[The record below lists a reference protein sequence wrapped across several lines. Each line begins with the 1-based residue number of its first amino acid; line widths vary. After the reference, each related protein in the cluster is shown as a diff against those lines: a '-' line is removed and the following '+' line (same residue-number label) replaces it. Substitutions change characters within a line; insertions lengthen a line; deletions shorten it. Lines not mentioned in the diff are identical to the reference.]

1 MCCEIIKQGR
11 GGNSSIE
18 KLVATSGVE
27 ERRIELWSLKKETI
41 TKEYDQRDRIIDM
54 YQIYRVIIEDTSPF
68 HTGIN
73 I

>member
-18 KLVATSGVE
+18 KLVAMSGVE

-41 TKEYDQRDRIIDM
+41 TKEYDQRDRIID
-54 YQIYRVIIEDTSPF
+54 IRFIE
-68 HTGIN
+68 
-73 I
+73 